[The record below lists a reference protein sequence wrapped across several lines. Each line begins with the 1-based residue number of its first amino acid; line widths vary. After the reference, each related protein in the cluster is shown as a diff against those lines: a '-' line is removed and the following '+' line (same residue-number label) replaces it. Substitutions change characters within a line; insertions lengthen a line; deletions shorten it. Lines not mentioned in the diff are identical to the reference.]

1 MTTMMNKRILPIL
14 FIMILVLSCK
24 KELKENE
31 RNWNPYV
38 MNEVI
43 VFESSEKQLDTIVIN
58 EIIDNAVSSS
68 PAPELYRHTSL
79 IVRRKLRLKENN
91 YASTGVLSISSSTPK
106 KLAQIGFPL
115 YFENANFA
123 GWYNLKDL
131 EKYPIISVT
140 TKAGTFNDVIK
151 LKSVMYRPKLKNSVQ
166 FRYWSKKDGYIKFE
180 KADGFTWELIKK
192 DVP

>member
-68 PAPELYRHTSL
+68 TAPELYRHTSL

-151 LKSVMYRPKLKNSVQ
+151 LKSVMYRPKRKNSVQ
-166 FRYWSKKDGYIKFE
+166 FMYWSKKDGYIKFE

>member
-1 MTTMMNKRILPIL
+1 MNKRILPIL

-151 LKSVMYRPKLKNSVQ
+151 LKSVMYRPKRKNSVQ
-166 FRYWSKKDGYIKFE
+166 FMYWSKKDGYIKFE

>member
-1 MTTMMNKRILPIL
+1 
-14 FIMILVLSCK
+14 MILGCTK
-24 KELKENE
+24 KLKESE
-31 RNWNPYV
+31 KKWNPYV
-38 MNEVI
+38 MNEVL

-58 EIIDNAVSSS
+58 EIIDNAVSDG
-68 PAPELYRHTSL
+68 PTPKLYYDTYL
-79 IVRRKLRLKENN
+79 IVRRKLRLKESNF
-91 YASTGVLSISSSTPK
+91 ASTGVLNISSSTPK
-106 KLAQIGFPL
+106 KPAEIGFPL

-151 LKSVMYRPKLKNSVQ
+151 LKSVMYRPKRKNSVQ
-166 FRYWSKKDGYIKFE
+166 FMYWSKKDGYIKFE

-192 DVP
+192 YVP

>member
-1 MTTMMNKRILPIL
+1 MMNKRILPIL

-151 LKSVMYRPKLKNSVQ
+151 LKSVMYRPKRKNSVQ
-166 FRYWSKKDGYIKFE
+166 FMYWSKKDGYIKFE

>member
-1 MTTMMNKRILPIL
+1 MTTMTNKSILPIL

-24 KELKENE
+24 KELEENE

-38 MNEVI
+38 MTEVI

-151 LKSVMYRPKLKNSVQ
+151 LKSVMYRPKRKNSVQ
-166 FRYWSKKDGYIKFE
+166 FMYWSKKDGYIKFE

-192 DVP
+192 NVP